1 MKIKLLLFAILFSV
15 FGRGQSIITWDF
27 TSGNTPSI
35 NLPAGGAALSYNT
48 GGTLGTSGC
57 TTNGY
62 SSNNWN
68 VNEYLQIVAPITG
81 FNITTVTFN
90 VQSSSTGPMNF
101 KIQYSSTGVGGTFT
115 DLGTTFVSPNGAPC
129 SAISADFTSID
140 ALDNNS
146 NTVIRLVFTGG
157 EADGSPATGDPAGT
171 GTFRIDDLIINGN
184 CISPPADPAGSIT
197 VSANPSCGPATLSYS
212 SPSASLY
219 WQTSPTGTSTASP
232 TTSNYILNATGTI
245 YVRVNSGGCWSTNNV
260 NTGTV
265 TINTIPIAPT
275 TTNPAAVCEGTSVAI
290 TGSGSTGATSYTFWN
305 AASGGTQYVT
315 GGIYTYSSPTLTIS
329 SSALANTYTVYVQG
343 ENGSC
348 LSPTRKAVTATINA
362 VPTTPSG
369 TISSS
374 ANPSC
379 GPATLSYSSPS
390 ASLYWQTTSGGT
402 STAVANQTI
411 SNYTLNA
418 TGTIYVRANLGSC
431 WSPAINSGLV
441 TVNTLL
447 AVTTQ
452 PTNKSITDGNNTTF
466 AVVAA
471 AGVSYQWQVDT
482 GSGFVN
488 LTNGGVYS
496 NVTAATMNITAAPIT
511 MNGYLYRCIVT
522 GTLPCT
528 TVTSSSASLTVTYT
542 APNNPTNLSACYS
555 NTSVDLSWT
564 VSTPTA
570 VGSYLPD
577 GYMVFVLSGAT
588 APASAS
594 AGNASTYTGNAVY
607 TSAAIVTASLGKCVY
622 KGTGTSVSIS
632 ALTNATNYSYT
643 VVAYR
648 GNTATVWSSGINAN
662 GSWRITNVTTDMSE
676 VTSLAASVSNSQST
690 ISWTNVPSVLT
701 CNYEYLIVANQGA
714 VVFTPS
720 GDGTAYSAN
729 SVYSGVNQVIY
740 KGSGTNMTV
749 TGLTNGLNY
758 CFKVFVRR
766 GTDWSNG
773 VSICIT
779 PYLNYCASS
788 GTTTFSTSVTNVTL
802 NTINN
807 ASGKP
812 SGYSDY
818 TAISTNLTAGL
829 SYTLSVNVDTAGDY
843 EVDGYAWIDFNQN
856 GLFTDAGEFFNLGSV
871 QNVVNG
877 ATLSSPLTIAIPAN
891 ATLGTTRMR
900 ITASYDTGINSC
912 SNSFDGEVEDYTI
925 NILAGCT
932 SAIITSVTPNM
943 APVGTEVT
951 INSTSGLAGA
961 TATFS
966 GFAAIPVSS
975 SATQLVVKVP
985 PSAVT
990 GDIVVTNA
998 ALCAGIP
1005 YPYSI
1010 IKEDKTS
1017 CEGVG
1022 GTFNDLIISEVFDT
1036 NAGNG
1041 FYLELYNPTNAAITV
1056 NASNPTYRIEIDND
1070 KNGVLNGVNR
1080 TINIT
1085 GTIPAGGV
1093 IVYNFGNNTPGES
1106 PCTSV
1111 ATINLFGNGTNAN
1124 DGIYLT
1130 KNNVVIDKLITTN
1143 ETGYSMLRNLTAVGP
1158 TTTYNA
1164 ADWTISGTESCADL
1178 GTFPA
1183 NPKLAPIVTLNPT
1196 YSPSCKSTSLTIAGT
1211 EGYNGVGDTKELA
1224 YQWYV
1229 SAPAPALTD
1238 WTPLT
1243 DGGIYSGTSTLNLAI
1258 SNISG
1263 VINYQYYCQ
1272 IRENSST
1279 CFSATNA
1286 IKITDGGAVT
1296 WNGTDWR
1303 DSSNVLSSP
1312 SLAKLAIING
1322 NYDTAINGSFDACS
1336 LVVNNGFTAIIAPTN
1351 YINIQYD
1358 LTLNGNLTVKSG
1370 GSLVQIDDFGLN
1382 SGTGN
1387 FVMERTATVART
1399 TDYVYWSSPIS
1410 NFQVGN
1416 VNPSSW
1422 LRYKW
1427 IPTIPRAYT
1436 SNFGGWLA
1444 TPANEVME
1452 KGKGYIIRGPYTNP
1466 TATFTNTAP
1475 NNLPN
1480 NGIIPV
1486 GVERSTYDGAPY
1498 TYLSG
1503 STTLT
1508 VVKDDDNYNLLGN
1521 PYPSAVDVQ
1530 KFLSLNTN
1538 LAGHIRL
1545 WTHGTPIQSS
1555 LFNGQS
1561 FYNSFGYTYSVLD
1574 YIYVN
1579 YTGISSGPGDYAIA
1593 SGQGFFVTMNHS
1605 SASASENVIF
1615 NNSMRRD
1622 ATLGTIYN
1630 NSVFYRKANTNERN
1644 RIWLDILDDK
1654 NASVRTLVGYIQGA
1668 TLDKDRMYDA
1678 KATVDSNLNIYS
1690 LIQDESQI
1698 IQARA
1703 VPFDKDDRVP
1713 LGVSIP
1719 LKVGNTTSTL
1729 GTYKIA
1735 IAFVDGLFQNKN
1747 QDIYLEDKL
1756 LNVIHDLRKDP
1767 YTFESVSGRFDN
1779 RFVLRYTNKN
1789 KSLGT
1794 DHFKEY
1800 RNSVV
1805 VAADAGQVK
1814 IMSSIEAIKKVAVYD
1829 ILGREIFTKN
1839 NINAMELSIKDIIIN
1854 RQALVVKVVLENGQE
1869 ISKKIIL

>member
-1 MKIKLLLFAILFSV
+1 MKIKLLFVILFFSLV
-15 FGRGQSIITWDF
+15 GRGQTTLANYFFENNLTVEAGSIGSPVLTASTSVSYFGGITGNAVSF
-27 TSGNTPSI
+27 ASSTGKYFELTISTSGYNNVSI
-35 NLPAGGAALSYNT
+35 SFAGRSSQAGSSWDVSGDST
-48 GGTLGTSGC
+48 GGTTFSAITSLSCPNGSFASLPSTLMGVAYDNKSSIRIRITASGTSA
-57 TTNGY
+57 T
-62 SSNNWN
+62 
-68 VNEYLQIVAPITG
+68 L
-81 FNITTVTFN
+81 
-90 VQSSSTGPMNF
+90 
-101 KIQYSSTGVGGTFT
+101 
-115 DLGTTFVSPNGAPC
+115 
-129 SAISADFTSID
+129 
-140 ALDNNS
+140 
-146 NTVIRLVFTGG
+146 RL
-157 EADGSPATGDPAGT
+157 E
-171 GTFRIDDLIINGN
+171 DLIITGD
-184 CISPPADPAGSIT
+184 CLSPPADPAGSIT
-197 VSANPSCGPATLSYS
+197 VSSNPSCGPATLGYS
-212 SPSASLY
+212 LPSASIY
-219 WQTSPTGTSTASP
+219 WQTSATGTSTASP
-232 TTSNYILNATGTI
+232 TTSNYTLNATGTI
-245 YVRVNSGGCWSTNNV
+245 YVRTYSGGCWSTNNV
-260 NTGTV
+260 NTGSV

-275 TTNPAAVCEGTSVAI
+275 TANPTAVCEGTSVAV
-290 TGSGSTGATSYTFWN
+290 TGSGSTGATSYTFWD
-305 AASGGTQYVT
+305 AATGGTQYVT
-315 GGIYTYSSPTLTIS
+315 SGIYTYSSPTLTLS
-329 SSALANTYTVYVQG
+329 SSAPANTYTVYVQG

-348 LSPTRKAVTATINA
+348 LSATRKAITATINA
-362 VPTTPSG
+362 VPATPSG

-402 STAVANQTI
+402 STAVANQTV
-411 SNYTLNA
+411 SNYTLNS

-431 WSPAINSGLV
+431 WSPAINSGVV
-441 TVNTLL
+441 TVNTLPTTPTTSIPAAVCEGTSVAITGSGSTGATSYTFWDAATGGTSVYYRRNIYLCNTNINTFYKRSSKYLYTVYIQGQTASCTSLSRKAVIATINAVPSTPSGTINASANPSCGPATLSYSSPSASLYWQTTSGGTSTAVANQTVSNYTLNSTGTIYVRANLGSCWSPAINSGVVAVNTLL
-447 AVTTQ
+447 AITTQ
-452 PTNKSITDGNNTTF
+452 PANKSITDGNNTTF

-471 AGVSYQWQVDT
+471 AGASYQWQVDT

-496 NVTAATMNITAAPIT
+496 NVTLATMNITAAPIT
-511 MNGYLYRCIVT
+511 MNGYLYRCVVT

-528 TVTSSSASLTVTYT
+528 TVTSNSASLTVTYT
-542 APNNPTNLSACYS
+542 APNNPTSLSACYS

-564 VSTPTA
+564 ASSG
-570 VGSYLPD
+570 GSAPD

-588 APASAS
+588 APASAA
-594 AGNASTYTGNAVY
+594 AGNASAYTANSVY
-607 TSAAIVTASLGKCVY
+607 TSATVVTASLGRCVY
-622 KGTGTSVSIS
+622 KGIGTSVSIT

-662 GSWRITNVTTDMSE
+662 GSWRITNVTTDLPE
-676 VTSLAASVSNSQST
+676 VTSFAASVSNSQST
-690 ISWTNVPSVLT
+690 ISWTNVPSVLS

-714 VVFTPS
+714 VVFTPT
-720 GDGTAYSAN
+720 GDGTTYTAN
-729 SVYSGVNQVIY
+729 SIYSGANQVIY

-773 VSICIT
+773 VSICVT
-779 PYLNYCASS
+779 PNLNYCASS

-807 ASGKP
+807 TSAKP

-818 TAISTNLTAGL
+818 TTISTSLTAGA
-829 SYTLSVNVDTAGDY
+829 SYTLSVSVNTAGDY

-856 GLFTDAGEFFNLGSV
+856 GLFTDAGESFNLGSA
-871 QNVVNG
+871 QNVTNG
-877 ATLSSPLTIAIPAN
+877 ATLSSPLTISIPAN

-900 ITASYDTGINSC
+900 IIASYDTGINSC
-912 SNSFDGEVEDYTI
+912 STSFDGEVEDYTI
-925 NILAGCT
+925 NILAGCA

-951 INSTSGLAGA
+951 INAASGLAGA

-1041 FYLELYNPTNAAITV
+1041 FYLELYNPTSAAITV
-1056 NASNPTYRIEIDND
+1056 NAANPTYRIEIDND

-1111 ATINLFGNGTNAN
+1111 ATVNLFGNGTNAN

-1164 ADWTISGTESCADL
+1164 ADWTISGTESCANL
-1178 GTFPA
+1178 GSFPA

-1286 IKITDGGAVT
+1286 VKITDGGAVT
-1296 WNGTDWR
+1296 GM
-1303 DSSNVLSSP
+1303 
-1312 SLAKLAIING
+1312 
-1322 NYDTAINGSFDACS
+1322 
-1336 LVVNNGFTAIIAPTN
+1336 
-1351 YINIQYD
+1351 
-1358 LTLNGNLTVKSG
+1358 
-1370 GSLVQIDDFGLN
+1370 VQIGEIQ
-1382 SGTGN
+1382 
-1387 FVMERTATVART
+1387 VM
-1399 TDYVYWSSPIS
+1399 
-1410 NFQVGN
+1410 
-1416 VNPSSW
+1416 
-1422 LRYKW
+1422 L
-1427 IPTIPRAYT
+1427 
-1436 SNFGGWLA
+1436 
-1444 TPANEVME
+1444 
-1452 KGKGYIIRGPYTNP
+1452 
-1466 TATFTNTAP
+1466 
-1475 NNLPN
+1475 
-1480 NGIIPV
+1480 
-1486 GVERSTYDGAPY
+1486 
-1498 TYLSG
+1498 
-1503 STTLT
+1503 
-1508 VVKDDDNYNLLGN
+1508 
-1521 PYPSAVDVQ
+1521 
-1530 KFLSLNTN
+1530 
-1538 LAGHIRL
+1538 
-1545 WTHGTPIQSS
+1545 
-1555 LFNGQS
+1555 
-1561 FYNSFGYTYSVLD
+1561 
-1574 YIYVN
+1574 
-1579 YTGISSGPGDYAIA
+1579 
-1593 SGQGFFVTMNHS
+1593 
-1605 SASASENVIF
+1605 
-1615 NNSMRRD
+1615 
-1622 ATLGTIYN
+1622 
-1630 NSVFYRKANTNERN
+1630 
-1644 RIWLDILDDK
+1644 
-1654 NASVRTLVGYIQGA
+1654 
-1668 TLDKDRMYDA
+1668 
-1678 KATVDSNLNIYS
+1678 
-1690 LIQDESQI
+1690 
-1698 IQARA
+1698 
-1703 VPFDKDDRVP
+1703 
-1713 LGVSIP
+1713 
-1719 LKVGNTTSTL
+1719 
-1729 GTYKIA
+1729 
-1735 IAFVDGLFQNKN
+1735 
-1747 QDIYLEDKL
+1747 
-1756 LNVIHDLRKDP
+1756 
-1767 YTFESVSGRFDN
+1767 
-1779 RFVLRYTNKN
+1779 
-1789 KSLGT
+1789 
-1794 DHFKEY
+1794 
-1800 RNSVV
+1800 
-1805 VAADAGQVK
+1805 
-1814 IMSSIEAIKKVAVYD
+1814 
-1829 ILGREIFTKN
+1829 
-1839 NINAMELSIKDIIIN
+1839 
-1854 RQALVVKVVLENGQE
+1854 
-1869 ISKKIIL
+1869 